1 MVWILSLLKA
11 IPGLSRLIAKLEKSL
26 RYAEADKRRQDKHS
40 RIDARINAA
49 RRGVR
54 DSETKQR

>member
-11 IPGLSRLIAKLEKSL
+11 IPGLSRLIAKLEKSM
-26 RYAEADKRRQDKHS
+26 RYAKTEKRREDKHS
-40 RIDARINAA
+40 RIDARIDAA

-54 DSETKQR
+54 DSEIK